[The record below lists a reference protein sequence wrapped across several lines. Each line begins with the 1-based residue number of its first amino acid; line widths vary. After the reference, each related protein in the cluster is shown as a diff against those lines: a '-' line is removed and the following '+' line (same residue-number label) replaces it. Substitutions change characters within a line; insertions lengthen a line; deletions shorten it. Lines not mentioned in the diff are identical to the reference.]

1 MENNFIYEFHIIINF
16 LSLVTVEYMSQ
27 FNYLQ

>member
-1 MENNFIYEFHIIINF
+1 MKNNFIYEFHITINF
-16 LSLVTVEYMSQ
+16 LSLVTIEFMSG